1 MLECY
6 RSAGLDQLC
15 LQLSSAAEG
24 DVGRGWFVFCGEGRG
39 LRIKKV
45 INNNILCIVDGKGN
59 EMIVTGKGLG
69 FKRKVGERVDPAL
82 FEKTY
87 HMEDKGEQ
95 RKLREL
101 CEQIPLEHLRLTQ
114 DLIEYIK
121 TQITT
126 PLNESLLIT
135 LADHISF
142 AIKRKEEGIEFTN
155 PLQGPIMSYYPTEY
169 HLGQHCLRVIRE
181 ETQTDLNPAEAAFIA
196 MHIVN
201 AELNTS
207 MTVMYDITKLIEGTL
222 EVVEYYYQTA
232 FDRESLDFNRFVVHL
247 RYFAQRLFQAAP
259 RHPDEYDADFQ
270 EMIIRSCKKHYKCAQ
285 CIGEYIQNA
294 YQKEV
299 SGEELIYLTIHL
311 KRINLS
317 NKQPPSE
324 RETYT
329 GS

>member
-1 MLECY
+1 M
-6 RSAGLDQLC
+6 
-15 LQLSSAAEG
+15 
-24 DVGRGWFVFCGEGRG
+24 
-39 LRIKKV
+39 RIKKV
-45 INNNILCIVDGKGN
+45 INNNILCVVDDKGG

-69 FKRKVGERVDPAL
+69 FKRKTGERVNPNL

-87 HMEDKGEQ
+87 HMEGKAEQ

-101 CEQIPLEHLRLTQ
+101 CEQIPIEHLKLTQ
-114 DLIEYIK
+114 ELIEYIK
-121 TQITT
+121 GQISN

-155 PLQGPIMSYYPTEY
+155 PLQGAIMSYYPTEY

-181 ETQTDLNPAEAAFIA
+181 ELNVELNPSEAAFIA
-196 MHIVN
+196 LHIVN

-207 MTVMYDITKLIEGTL
+207 MTVMYDITKLIEGSL
-222 EVVEYYYQTA
+222 EVVEYYYHKT

-259 RHPDEYDADFQ
+259 SQTDEYDSDFQ
-270 EMIIRSCKKHYKCAQ
+270 EMIIRSCKQHYKCAQ
-285 CIGEYIQNA
+285 HIAQYIGNA

-299 SGEELIYLTIHL
+299 SDAELIYLTIHL

-317 NKQPPSE
+317 KP
-324 RETYT
+324 
-329 GS
+329 

>member
-1 MLECY
+1 MET
-6 RSAGLDQLC
+6 
-15 LQLSSAAEG
+15 
-24 DVGRGWFVFCGEGRG
+24 

-45 INNNILCIVDGKGN
+45 INNNILCVVDNSGN

-69 FKRKVGERVDPAL
+69 FQRKTGERADPAL

-87 HMEDKGEQ
+87 HMENKAEQ

-101 CEQIPLEHLRLTQ
+101 CQQIPIEHLRLTQ

-121 TQITT
+121 SQITT

-142 AIKRKEEGIEFTN
+142 AIKRKEQGVEFTT
-155 PLQGPIMSYYPTEY
+155 PLQGAIMSYYPTEY

-181 ETQTDLNPAEAAFIA
+181 ETKADLNPSEAAFIA
-196 MHIVN
+196 LHIVN

-207 MTVMYDITKLIEGTL
+207 MSVMMDITKLIEGTL
-222 EVVEYYYQTA
+222 EVAEYFYQKK

-259 RHPDEYDADFQ
+259 VLSDNYDPDFREI
-270 EMIIRSCKKHYKCAQ
+270 IIRGCAQHYKCAQ
-285 CIGEYIQNA
+285 CVGEYIQNT
-294 YQKEV
+294 YQRPV
-299 SGEELIYLTIHL
+299 SDEELIYLTIHL
-311 KRINLS
+311 KRINLA
-317 NKQPPSE
+317 KK
-324 RETYT
+324 
-329 GS
+329 

>member
-1 MLECY
+1 M
-6 RSAGLDQLC
+6 
-15 LQLSSAAEG
+15 
-24 DVGRGWFVFCGEGRG
+24 
-39 LRIKKV
+39 RIKKV
-45 INNNILCIVDGKGN
+45 INNNILCVVDEKGQ

-69 FKRKVGERVDPAL
+69 FKRKTGERVDPAL
-82 FEKTY
+82 VEKTY
-87 HMEDKGEQ
+87 RMEDKAEQ

-101 CEQIPLEHLRLTQ
+101 CQQIPLEHLRMTQ
-114 DLIEYIK
+114 ELIEYIK
-121 TQITT
+121 TQLTT
-126 PLNESLLIT
+126 KLNESLLVT
-135 LADHISF
+135 MADHISF
-142 AIKRKEEGIEFTN
+142 AIKRKKEGVEFTN
-155 PLQGPIMSYYPTEY
+155 PLQGAIMCYYPAEY
-169 HLGQHCLRVIRE
+169 RLGQRCLREIQRQLHVE
-181 ETQTDLNPAEAAFIA
+181 LNESEAAFIA
-196 MHIVN
+196 LHIVN
-201 AELNTS
+201 AELNTN
-207 MTVMYDITKLIEGTL
+207 MTEMYDITRLIEGTL
-222 EVVEYYYQTA
+222 AVVEYYYQRT
-232 FDRESLDFNRFVVHL
+232 FDRESLDFSRFVVHL

-317 NKQPPSE
+317 SKQPPSE

>member
-1 MLECY
+1 M
-6 RSAGLDQLC
+6 
-15 LQLSSAAEG
+15 
-24 DVGRGWFVFCGEGRG
+24 
-39 LRIKKV
+39 RIKKV
-45 INNNILCIVDGKGN
+45 INNNILCVVDDKGS

-69 FKRKVGERVDPAL
+69 FKRKIGERVDPGL

-87 HMEDKGEQ
+87 HMEGKAEQ

-101 CEQIPLEHLRLTQ
+101 CEQIPLEHLRLTY
-114 DLIEYIK
+114 DLIEYVK
-121 TQITT
+121 TQISA

-142 AIKRKEEGIEFTN
+142 AIKRKENGIEFTN
-155 PLQGPIMSYYPTEY
+155 PLQGDIMSYYPTEY

-181 ETQTDLNPAEAAFIA
+181 ETHVDLNPSEAAFIA
-196 MHIVN
+196 LHIVN

-207 MTVMYDITKLIEGTL
+207 MSVMYDITKLIEGTL
-222 EVVEYYYQTA
+222 EVVEYYYQRN

-259 RHPDEYDADFQ
+259 KQADEYDADFQ
-270 EMIIRSCKKHYKCAQ
+270 EMIIRSCRPHYKCAQ
-285 CIGEYIQNA
+285 HVAEYIRNA

-299 SGEELIYLTIHL
+299 SAEELIYLTIHL

-317 NKQPPSE
+317 QKE
-324 RETYT
+324 
-329 GS
+329 

>member
-1 MLECY
+1 M
-6 RSAGLDQLC
+6 
-15 LQLSSAAEG
+15 
-24 DVGRGWFVFCGEGRG
+24 
-39 LRIKKV
+39 RIKKV
-45 INNNILCIVDGKGN
+45 INNNILCVVDDKGS

-69 FKRKVGERVDPAL
+69 FKRKTGERVDPAL

-101 CEQIPLEHLRLTQ
+101 VAQIPIEHLKLTQ

-121 TQITT
+121 SQIST

-142 AIKRKEEGIEFTN
+142 ALKRKEEGIEFTN
-155 PLQGPIMSYYPTEY
+155 PLQGAIMSYYPTEY
-169 HLGQHCLRVIRE
+169 HLGQHCLRIIQE
-181 ETQTDLNPAEAAFIA
+181 QTRADLNPSEAAFIT

-207 MTVMYDITKLIEGTL
+207 MSVMYDITKLIEGAL
-222 EVVEYYYQTA
+222 EVVEYFYQKT

-259 RHPDEYDADFQ
+259 QQSDEYDADFQ
-270 EMIIRSCKKHYKCAQ
+270 QMIIRSCRQHYKCAQ
-285 CIGEYIQNA
+285 CIGEYIKNT

-311 KRINLS
+311 KRINL
-317 NKQPPSE
+317 NKK
-324 RETYT
+324 
-329 GS
+329 